1 MHLAALS
8 TYRTQDRLRGCASHR
23 TAQVAPTLEEDNFP
37 TNVVVEDNFDAD
49 APTALADVTAERAS
63 TDTAADS
70 GTVPLVTDACPAC
83 VLCKEEP
90 FGGNPEEIRLPAPAT

>member
-1 MHLAALS
+1 M
-8 TYRTQDRLRGCASHR
+8 
-23 TAQVAPTLEEDNFP
+23 APTLEEDNFP

-63 TDTAADS
+63 KDCITA
-70 GTVPLVTDACPAC
+70 VPLVTDACPAC

-90 FGGNPEEIRLPAPAT
+90 FGGNPEEIRLPTPAT